1 MNIIATVRTCLVA
14 AIFGAASLTLSSC
27 GDEVSPPSQDIGGVT
42 PEPTPR
48 QYEPACN
55 TPAAVAPCPDPTFA
69 PNRQKID
76 SEVAPNR
83 QKIDSE
89 FAPAR

>member
-1 MNIIATVRTCLVA
+1 MTITKTVRTCVIA

-27 GDEVSPPSQDIGGVT
+27 GDEVSPPSQDISGVT

-48 QYEPACN
+48 TYEPACN
-55 TPAAVAPCPDPTFA
+55 NRAAANPCPDPTFA

-76 SEVAPNR
+76 SE
-83 QKIDSE
+83 
-89 FAPAR
+89 FAPGK